1 MRQISGCAT
10 IAILGINSKIVKCWL
25 RQHFTIL
32 KIMSLFETVRS
43 QMPAEIPLQL
53 QRMDAFWTSYR
64 QGDQA
69 IAQVVR
75 TTQEKLGDKDFDAIV
90 CGGTLGIFIACAL
103 QRRGWRVAII
113 EQGLLKGREQEWNIS
128 RRELNA
134 FLELELLTEL
144 ELETAIA
151 TIYNPA
157 RVGFQG
163 GKELWVRDILNIG
176 VDPVYLLEVLKQ
188 KFLAAGGMLLE
199 QTAFK
204 QAIAYADGVVV
215 EVALTPSPS
224 PKEGEGNKRIT
235 GRLLLDVMGHFS
247 PIAKQARSQTQGNI
261 KPDGVCM
268 VVGSCAKGMPEKSYG
283 DLIYSFTPI
292 QKQCQY
298 FWEAFPAKDGRT
310 TYMFTY
316 VDADIQRLSFAQLME
331 DYLFWLPKYQE
342 IELNQLEFKRV
353 LFGFF
358 PSYKQN
364 PLQTPWAR
372 ILQVG
377 DSSGM
382 QSPLSFGGFGAM
394 VRHLPRLTH
403 GIDAA
408 LRNDLLSKEY
418 LRSLQPYQ
426 PNLSVTWLFQKS
438 MSVAVN
444 QQIESDRINYLLGVT
459 FMAMEK
465 LGDRVL
471 YPFLQDVV
479 QFIPLAQTMLAMSIA
494 DPVLVLKI
502 MQQVGIPTLLDWLK
516 HYLGLGAYSFLN
528 QISQKIAPPIANLL
542 PERQYQWQRQIDAWH
557 YGSGG
562 DYQSKD

>member
-1 MRQISGCAT
+1 MT
-10 IAILGINSKIVKCWL
+10 
-25 RQHFTIL
+25 
-32 KIMSLFETVRS
+32 LFESVRS
-43 QMPAEIPLQL
+43 QMPLEIPAQL
-53 QRMDAFWTSYR
+53 ERIDAFWNTYR
-64 QGDQA
+64 QGNQA
-69 IAQVVR
+69 IANVVH
-75 TTQEKLGDKDFDAIV
+75 TQKEHLGNKDFDAIV

-103 QRRGWRVAII
+103 QRRGWRVII
-113 EQGLLKGREQEWNIS
+113 VEQGTLRGREQEWNIS
-128 RRELNA
+128 RKELNA
-134 FLELELLTEL
+134 FLELDLLTEV

-151 TIYNPA
+151 TTYNPA

-163 GKELWVRDILNIG
+163 GKDLWVRDVLNIG

-188 KFLAAGGMLLE
+188 KFLAAGGILLE
-199 QTAFK
+199 QTTFR
-204 QAIAYADGVVV
+204 QAIAYPDGVSV
-215 EVALTPSPS
+215 EVSRKSENISENTSDNTGIE
-224 PKEGEGNKRIT
+224 KIT

-247 PIAKQARSQTQGNI
+247 PIAKQARSQVQGNI

-268 VVGSCAKGMPEKSYG
+268 VVGSCAKGMPDKSYG

-292 QKQCQY
+292 QNQCQY

-316 VDADIQRLSFAQLME
+316 VDADPQRPSFAQLME

-342 IELNQLEFKRV
+342 IELPQLKFERV

-364 PLQTPWAR
+364 PLQTPWDR

-394 VRHLPRLTH
+394 VRHLPRLAS
-403 GIDAA
+403 GIETA
-408 LRNDLLSKEY
+408 LRSDWLAKKD

-444 QQIESDRINYLLGVT
+444 SQIGSQIESDRINYLLGVT
-459 FMAMEK
+459 FTAMEK

-479 QFIPLAQTMLAMSIA
+479 QFIPLTQTMLAMSIV

-516 HYLGLGAYSFLN
+516 HYLGLGTYSFLN
-528 QISQKIAPPIANLL
+528 QIGERVEPAIANLL
-542 PERQYQWQRQIDAWH
+542 PEQQYQLQRQIDAWH

-562 DYQSKD
+562 DYKPKN

>member
-1 MRQISGCAT
+1 MRQINGCEI
-10 IAILGINSKIVKCWL
+10 IAILVISVRIVDIGCADIYYVGMWE
-25 RQHFTIL
+25 
-32 KIMSLFETVRS
+32 IMSLFESVRS
-43 QMPAEIPLQL
+43 QMPAEIPSQL
-53 QRMDAFWTSYR
+53 ERMDAFWRSYR
-64 QGDQA
+64 QSNQE
-69 IAQVVR
+69 IAKVVQ
-75 TTQEKLGDKDFDAIV
+75 TTSEKLGDKDFDAIV

-103 QRRGWRVAII
+103 QHRGWRVAII
-113 EQGLLKGREQEWNIS
+113 EQGILRGRAQEWNIS
-128 RRELNA
+128 RKELNA
-134 FLELELLTEL
+134 FLELDLLTEA

-163 GKELWVRDILNIG
+163 GKDLWVRDILNIG

-188 KFLAAGGMLLE
+188 KFLDAGGILLE
-199 QTAFK
+199 KTAFK
-204 QAIAYADGVVV
+204 QAIAYADGVAV
-215 EVALTPSPS
+215 EVASAT
-224 PKEGEGNKRIT
+224 GEENKRIT

-247 PIAKQARSQTQGNI
+247 PIAKQARSQVQGNI

-316 VDADIQRLSFAQLME
+316 VDADPQRPSFAELME

-342 IELNQLEFKRV
+342 IELAQLDFQRV

-364 PLQTPWAR
+364 PLQTPWDR

-382 QSPLSFGGFGAM
+382 QSPLSFGGFGAL
-394 VRHLPRLTH
+394 VRHLPRLTD
-403 GIDAA
+403 GIDTA
-408 LRNDLLSKEY
+408 LRSDLLAKEN

-459 FMAMEK
+459 FNSMEK

-479 QFIPLAQTMLAMSIA
+479 QFIPLARTMLAMSIA

-528 QISQKIAPPIANLL
+528 QIGQRVEPAITNLL
-542 PERQYQWQRQIDAWH
+542 PEQKYQWQRQIDAWH

-562 DYQSKD
+562 DYEM

>member
-1 MRQISGCAT
+1 MSAQPTST
-10 IAILGINSKIVKCWL
+10 MWE
-25 RQHFTIL
+25 
-32 KIMSLFETVRS
+32 IMSLFESVRS
-43 QMPAEIPLQL
+43 QMPAEIPAQL
-53 QRMDAFWTSYR
+53 ERMDAFWTSYR
-64 QGDQA
+64 QGNQE
-69 IAQVVR
+69 IAKVVQ
-75 TTQEKLGDKDFDAIV
+75 TTSKELGDKDFDAIV

-113 EQGLLKGREQEWNIS
+113 EQGILRGRVQEWNIS
-128 RRELNA
+128 RQELNA
-134 FLELELLTEL
+134 FLELDLLTEA

-163 GKELWVRDILNIG
+163 GKDLWVRDILNIG

-188 KFLAAGGMLLE
+188 KFLDAGGILLE

-204 QAIAYADGVVV
+204 QAIAYADGVAV
-215 EVALTPSPS
+215 EFSAR
-224 PKEGEGNKRIT
+224 EGDKRIT

-247 PIAKQARSQTQGNI
+247 PIAKQARSQVQGNI

-316 VDADIQRLSFAQLME
+316 VDADPHRPSFAELME

-342 IELNQLEFKRV
+342 IELNQLEFQRV

-364 PLQTPWAR
+364 PLQTPWDR

-403 GIDAA
+403 GIDMA
-408 LRNDLLSKEY
+408 LRNDLLAKEN

-426 PNLSVTWLFQKS
+426 PNLAVTWLFQKS

-459 FMAMEK
+459 FNAMEK

-479 QFIPLAQTMLAMSIA
+479 QFVPLAQTMFAMSIA

-528 QISQKIAPPIANLL
+528 QIGQSVEPAIANLL
-542 PERQYQWQRQIDAWH
+542 PEQQYQWQRQIDAWY

-562 DYQSKD
+562 DYQSNKISKNPLSS